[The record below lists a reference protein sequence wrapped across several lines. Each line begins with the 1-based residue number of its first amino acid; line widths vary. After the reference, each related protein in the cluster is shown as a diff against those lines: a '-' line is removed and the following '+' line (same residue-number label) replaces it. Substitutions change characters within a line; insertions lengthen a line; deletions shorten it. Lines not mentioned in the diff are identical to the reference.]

1 MTSTLLSCWESSLN
15 HEPLFSIYGI
25 LTVRPF
31 SGFQLEVGFNPPF
44 HSIRGPLDRSGPCG
58 AEQPTFSTHEERSP
72 IILVMLYAGQSKT
85 EGVVTG
91 WMEVNQTNANSVE
104 DIQVTR
110 AKCNEE
116 PRTVRAETG
125 LH

>member
-1 MTSTLLSCWESSLN
+1 MTNILLSCWEYSRN
-15 HEPLFSIYGI
+15 HEHVLPV
-25 LTVRPF
+25 TVF
-31 SGFQLEVGFNPPF
+31 WQFGCLVDSKVEFNPPF

-58 AEQPTFSTHEERSP
+58 VKQATFSTHEERGP

-104 DIQVTR
+104 NIRVTR
-110 AKCNEE
+110 TKCNEE